1 MVTLISLSRRTFC
14 QQRKFILL
22 FHVSSILLRNGFEN
36 NKITLKSILCYCD
49 IAFWWCWWWWGG
61 WDGVLM
67 FLMLVINPWN
77 CLFRIRKHC
86 CFCVCS
92 SRVDVRMS
100 AAWGGKFYVNIFCF
114 RDPQHCV
121 VFTFPRLPQETCF
134 SRFKLN
140 DLLLWAFK
148 TSCVGK
154 TRFNICVANLLT
166 DLWPASKIYC
176 TPWYHYP
183 ALPRWFSVNDSP
195 GRRRSTVIKCSGSS
209 DHMD

>member
-1 MVTLISLSRRTFC
+1 MSPPSFWGMDLKIS
-14 QQRKFILL
+14 
-22 FHVSSILLRNGFEN
+22 

-67 FLMLVINPWN
+67 LLMLVINPWN

-100 AAWGGKFYVNIFCF
+100 AAWGGKFCVNIFCF

-140 DLLLWAFK
+140 DHLLWVFK
-148 TSCVGK
+148 TSCRNKIQFLMLTYVVK
-154 TRFNICVANLLT
+154 PFLSLNCVLQ
-166 DLWPASKIYC
+166 IY
-176 TPWYHYP
+176 
-183 ALPRWFSVNDSP
+183 
-195 GRRRSTVIKCSGSS
+195 
-209 DHMD
+209 